1 MGRESPSVFAQGII
15 VRGEEIAR
23 LGIDPEV
30 GVDESRTGGDG
41 FGITENGPR
50 IEDRRLC

>member
-15 VRGEEIAR
+15 VRGEEISR

-30 GVDESRTGGDG
+30 GVDESRTGGDELW
-41 FGITENGPR
+41 ITENGPR
-50 IEDRRLC
+50 IEDRGLW

>member
-1 MGRESPSVFAQGII
+1 MGRESPSVFSRRII

-30 GVDESRTGGDG
+30 GVD
-41 FGITENGPR
+41 
-50 IEDRRLC
+50 